1 MEQSILITSIN
12 KDIKFK
18 KKLIKYPFTKPNQI
32 KKASKYCDKIYEK
45 VLEYLSKYLNKKH
58 NLDWSKRSWRILIGP
73 WLSRFIETSYEKW
86 CVIENLKKKCPK
98 IKIKTTKNIN
108 FNFSCY
114 DHDDFSNK
122 NKSDEWNEQILTYII
137 EKNSLLKLKKNI
149 NRSKKLPL
157 NLLKKKKINIFAFL
171 KKIIFLSLSKFLKLF
186 IKNNDGIIYN
196 SYINGFIN
204 KFKLCFSLGQLPQ
217 IHSFADY
224 HHNFLPLEKITEKRK
239 LNFKFHKYEKDKFL
253 KIIQDLMNK
262 MFPVLYLEKFQYLKS
277 ISNKRSFPK
286 NPKFILTSC
295 PPITKDEAFKFWV
308 SSQIHFNKKLF
319 IMQHGG
325 APYGTDYFPS
335 SVQKHEIKISNK
347 FLSWGWGE
355 GKKIL
360 KVPAPTILNRSA
372 KYLRSG
378 KIY

>member
-1 MEQSILITSIN
+1 M
-12 KDIKFK
+12 F
-18 KKLIKYPFTKPNQI
+18 F
-32 KKASKYCDKIYEK
+32 
-45 VLEYLSKYLNKKH
+45 
-58 NLDWSKRSWRILIGP
+58 
-73 WLSRFIETSYEKW
+73 SR
-86 CVIENLKKKCPK
+86 
-98 IKIKTTKNIN
+98 
-108 FNFSCY
+108 
-114 DHDDFSNK
+114 
-122 NKSDEWNEQILTYII
+122 
-137 EKNSLLKLKKNI
+137 
-149 NRSKKLPL
+149 
-157 NLLKKKKINIFAFL
+157 
-171 KKIIFLSLSKFLKLF
+171 
-186 IKNNDGIIYN
+186 
-196 SYINGFIN
+196 
-204 KFKLCFSLGQLPQ
+204 QLPQ

-335 SVQKHEIKISNK
+335 SVHKHEIKISNK

-355 GKKIL
+355 GKKNPKSSSTNYI
-360 KVPAPTILNRSA
+360 KSIS
-372 KYLRSG
+372 
-378 KIY
+378 KISKKWKNIINIP